1 MLRNIKRYSFLKTDS
16 MAKISI
22 SCSVSSDINPF
33 LYFDTI
39 SLPILLGITTN
50 LRKLSDSNI
59 WSQRL
64 FNRFIEFLSPCL
76 FSLMYLFNGQ
86 EYNLLENL
94 VNLS

>member
-22 SCSVSSDINPF
+22 FCSVSSDINPF

-39 SLPILLGITTN
+39 SLPILLGITTK

-64 FNRFIEFLSPCL
+64 FNDL
-76 FSLMYLFNGQ
+76 
-86 EYNLLENL
+86 
-94 VNLS
+94 

>member
-39 SLPILLGITTN
+39 SLPILLEITTN

-59 WSQRL
+59 LVAKAIQLIYRIPFSMSI
-64 FNRFIEFLSPCL
+64 FSDVFI
-76 FSLMYLFNGQ
+76 
-86 EYNLLENL
+86 
-94 VNLS
+94 